1 MKIEYEGIRLTPQEL
16 VDTVKT
22 SKAHVIGLSILSGS
36 HIPLV
41 QDMMTLLAEEGLMN
55 IPVVVGGIIPEEDK
69 SKLLQMG
76 IGQSLYA
83 KRF

>member
-1 MKIEYEGIRLTPQEL
+1 MLR
-16 VDTVKT
+16 TVY
-22 SKAHVIGLSILSGS
+22 LSGS

-41 QDMMTLLAEEGLMN
+41 QDMMTLLTEEGLMN

-76 IGQSLYA
+76 FPRSIRQ
-83 KRF
+83 RF